1 MSKYRIPPDAWR
13 QSTTVLMRY
22 PQTKR
27 DLSQAIDEAMTR
39 DPERDKGGVKPSHP
53 DPTATSGIRLYSSQR
68 YQRMRREVKAVE
80 DALKGIDSIE
90 RDVISQRYWDHK
102 HKTAYE
108 RIDAPYSVR
117 QMQRI
122 VQRVMYRIAVNL
134 GEI

>member
-1 MSKYRIPPDAWR
+1 MNKYRIPTDAWR
-13 QSTTVLMRY
+13 QSATVLMRY

-27 DLSQAIDEAMTR
+27 DLQGAIDEAITR
-39 DPERDKGGVKPSHP
+39 NPERDGGGSKPSHP
-53 DPTATSGIRLYSSQR
+53 DPTATSGIRLYSNQR

-80 DALKGIDSIE
+80 DAIKGLDSVE
-90 RDVISQRYWDHK
+90 MDVIRQRYWK
-102 HKTAYE
+102 HKRKTSYE